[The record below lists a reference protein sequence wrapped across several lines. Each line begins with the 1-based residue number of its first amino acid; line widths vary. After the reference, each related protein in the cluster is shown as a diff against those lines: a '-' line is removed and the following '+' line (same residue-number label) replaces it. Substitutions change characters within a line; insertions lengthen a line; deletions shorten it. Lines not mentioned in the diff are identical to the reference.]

1 MNTTMKIEGTRF
13 GVLEF
18 ESEDVIRFPQGMI
31 GFPESRQFVL
41 ISTKEASPF
50 RWLQSLDQPEL
61 AFLLADPDA
70 YLPAYQPELPDA
82 QLQSISLEENAP
94 VLIYATATIPS
105 GRPQDMTL
113 NLAAPVVI
121 NADERLAAQVV
132 LEEGAYTMKHR
143 VFDSVSQGE
152 TQAAA

>member
-1 MNTTMKIEGTRF
+1 MKIEGTRF
-13 GVLEF
+13 GIIEF

-31 GFPESRQFVL
+31 GFPESKEYVL
-41 ISTKEASPF
+41 VSTKEESPF
-50 RWLQSLDQPEL
+50 RWLQSLTEPQL

-70 YLPAYQPELPDA
+70 YLSEYQPELPEG
-82 QLQSISLEENAP
+82 QLLSISLQENGP
-94 VLIYATATIPS
+94 VLIYATAAIPK
-105 GRPQDMTL
+105 GQPMEMTL

-121 NADERLAAQVV
+121 NAEQRLAAQIV

-143 VFDSVSQGE
+143 VFNSVSQGN